1 MFATKPPIL
10 LGALL
15 LLVSPVSALPTR
27 LLCSETDGVHFY
39 EADAL
44 EEHFGSNRVERQI
57 CDPDEL
63 WDDDCAAMSI
73 YGENDP
79 YTIEFNSITKEAVV
93 ERGSEVMFY
102 TIQETKD
109 QIKLIRKRRPIGEST
124 YQSTGFQEFHT
135 YSISIEKDSLASV
148 YTAIFDRTDW
158 GTVMEGGILYTTI
171 INGSCKNHPL

>member
-1 MFATKPPIL
+1 MGVDQPRHGRHESHDIHRAARAVEPRAPLI
-10 LGALL
+10 G
-15 LLVSPVSALPTR
+15 SAAR
-27 LLCSETDGVHFY
+27 ERVGIKEGV
-39 EADAL
+39 ARGRDP
-44 EEHFGSNRVERQI
+44 RQ
-57 CDPDEL
+57 
-63 WDDDCAAMSI
+63 
-73 YGENDP
+73 
-79 YTIEFNSITKEAVV
+79 EAVV

-158 GTVMEGGILYTTI
+158 GTAMEGGILYTTI
-171 INGSCKNHPL
+171 INGSCKSNPF